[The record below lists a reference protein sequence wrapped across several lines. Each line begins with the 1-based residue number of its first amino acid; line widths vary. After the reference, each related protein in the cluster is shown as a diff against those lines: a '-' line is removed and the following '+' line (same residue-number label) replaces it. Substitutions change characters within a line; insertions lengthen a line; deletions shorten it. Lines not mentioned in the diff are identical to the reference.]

1 MIELKNDELIWKI
14 NLETPDKLFS
24 KLYDIKFDHI
34 LIAFDLYNYP
44 LTSWKHIERLGL
56 YDIKE

>member
-1 MIELKNDELIWKI
+1 MIELKRQVTFIKI

-24 KLYDIKFDHI
+24 NFYDIKFDHV
-34 LIAFDLYNYP
+34 LIALDLYNYP
-44 LTSWKHIERLGL
+44 LKSWKHIERLGL

>member
-1 MIELKNDELIWKI
+1 MIELKRQATFVKI
-14 NLETPDKLFS
+14 NLEPPDKLFS
-24 KLYDIKFDHI
+24 NLYDIKFDHI